1 MQKRISSVSIPLLSV
16 IGKGGSAF
24 VSAIAMISLFEAT
37 TGTMPKLSVM
47 LIAAAAAALVSLIS
61 SSAIGTEA
69 IFIIVLSL
77 RILGINLY
85 GAENAV
91 LALLPLI
98 GGIGAMIDALIA
110 TLGSNIAAVFVDTD
124 IDVPYKDTL

>member
-1 MQKRISSVSIPLLSV
+1 
-16 IGKGGSAF
+16 
-24 VSAIAMISLFEAT
+24 
-37 TGTMPKLSVM
+37 M